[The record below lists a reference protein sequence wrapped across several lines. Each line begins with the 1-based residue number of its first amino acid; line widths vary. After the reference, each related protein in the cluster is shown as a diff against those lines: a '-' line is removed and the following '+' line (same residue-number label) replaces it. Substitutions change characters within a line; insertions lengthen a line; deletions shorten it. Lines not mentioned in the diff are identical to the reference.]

1 MKITQISQGGQIQ
14 VPAEVRRRWGTRKVI
29 IDDDGD
35 SLRIRPLPDD
45 LIAAAQALVAGKGKG
60 LTSDEI
66 RRITREEDA
75 YVEDLKA
82 KRLGWKR

>member
-1 MKITQISQGGQIQ
+1 MKLTQISQGGQVQI
-14 VPAEVRRRWGTRKVI
+14 PAEVRRRWGTRKVM

-45 LIAAAQALVAGKGKG
+45 LIAAAQALLAGKGNG
-60 LTSDEI
+60 LTSDDM

-75 YVEDLKA
+75 YIDDLKA
-82 KRLGWKR
+82 KRLGWNR